1 MREFSV
7 LIAKKNYSNAAVMW
21 EGSNLMGLERVFKD
35 WQRRM
40 QGNFQ
45 RDECLSEKM
54 SLMK

>member
-35 WQRRM
+35 WQRQM
-40 QGNFQ
+40 QGNFEK
-45 RDECLSEKM
+45 DECLSEKM
-54 SLMK
+54 CLMK